1 MSRIPLL
8 ALSVALLLVFQL
20 RVGLAANEYEDA
32 SKLFRQGNHSGA
44 LAKIET
50 VIAGNPRDAR
60 ARFLKGL
67 ILTEQNKSADAI
79 KIFSALTE
87 DFPELPEPYNNLA
100 VLYASQGQFEKSRK
114 SLEMAIRTHPSYAI
128 AHENLGDVYAKMASE
143 AYDKALQLDSSNAA
157 AQTKL
162 ALIKDLFSSE
172 GAPGKASPPVK
183 VPVAAA
189 APEIMDKPAPA
200 PASPAPQSPRADKDA
215 VLAAVT
221 GWAKAWSEKNSDA
234 YLAYYAPAFRV
245 PGGEARAKWEAAR
258 RERIGKPASIEVTV
272 GSPAVSFESSERAVV
287 KFLQSYKSDKLSTS
301 GRKILTLVKSN
312 ERWQIIEEKMN

>member
-20 RVGLAANEYEDA
+20 RAGLAANEYEDA

-67 ILTEQNKSADAI
+67 ILTEQDKSADAI

-172 GAPGKASPPVK
+172 GAPSKASPPVK

-189 APEIMDKPAPA
+189 VPEIMDKPTPV
-200 PASPAPQSPRADKDA
+200 PASPAPQSPRADTDA

-272 GSPAVSFESSERAVV
+272 GAPAVSFESSERAVV